1 MNTQC
6 LPNTMHTY
14 IYIYAFKWKYGYA
27 VFVRSSPQIRSD
39 ANQEFKRWT
48 CMNVV
53 ARFPNTAN
61 LRCSSQRPFFLN
73 KRGFCR
79 QFPSSASSPPLRKE
93 GMTTARPRKSGLI
106 GFPFE
111 KRHACRPRDNG
122 TTGQRGRQ
130 TEPNGTTGQRDNGTT
145 GHGPTGHRGQTVQGA
160 NGTTGQRDRGTDPTV
175 FFACR
180 SIAACLSVYLS
191 LISYVS

>member
-1 MNTQC
+1 MEIRIRGLRTFLTTNPFGRNSTQ
-6 LPNTMHTY
+6 
-14 IYIYAFKWKYGYA
+14 K
-27 VFVRSSPQIRSD
+27 
-39 ANQEFKRWT
+39 FKRWT

-79 QFPSSASSPPLRKE
+79 QFPSSPSSPPLRKE

-111 KRHACRPRDNG
+111 KRHTCRPRDNG

-145 GHGPTGHRGQTVQGA
+145 GQRDTGQRDTGPNGTRG
-160 NGTTGQRDRGTDPTV
+160 NRDNRTTGQRDGPQL
-175 FFACR
+175 FF
-180 SIAACLSVYLS
+180 CLSIYSCLS
-191 LISYVS
+191 FCLPISD